1 MYKSLKKEID
11 KLSGREEDYEK
22 KNQGKSYKV
31 FFNFFKE
38 IIKVVIASAIIVI
51 PIRYYLIQPF
61 FVSGASMVPQFH
73 NGEYLIIDEFSYRNN
88 APQRGDVIVFRY
100 PKDLSQFYIK
110 RIIGL
115 PGETIQI
122 KNEQIVIYDKNKQ
135 LYPWGLL
142 LDETGYL
149 NKEGVTKGNIDL
161 ALEDNQYFV
170 LGDNRQFSS
179 DSRYWGPV
187 DKKFIIGKVW
197 VRAWPFNSIK
207 IFSEQITY

>member
-1 MYKSLKKEID
+1 MYKNLKKEID
-11 KLSGREEDYEK
+11 ELSGRDDASEE
-22 KNQGKSYKV
+22 KNQDG
-31 FFNFFKE
+31 FFKGIFDFIKE
-38 IIKVVIASAIIVI
+38 IIKVVVISALIVI

-100 PKDLSQFYIK
+100 PKDPKQFYIK

-122 KNEQIVIYDKNKQ
+122 KNEQVVIYNKGN
-135 LYPWGLL
+135 PWGLL

-149 NKEGVTKGNIDL
+149 QEGETTRGDID
-161 ALEDNQYFV
+161 AKLEDNQYFV

-179 DSRYWGPV
+179 DSRYWGTV

-197 VRAWPFNSIK
+197 LRAWPFNEVK
-207 IFSEQITY
+207 VFSEKITY

>member
-1 MYKSLKKEID
+1 MYKSFKKEID
-11 KLSGREEDYEK
+11 RLPGREEDYEEK
-22 KNQGKSYKV
+22 KQEESYKG
-31 FFNFFKE
+31 FFDFFKE
-38 IIKVVIASAIIVI
+38 IIKVVIISAVIVI

-73 NGEYLIIDEFSYRNN
+73 NGEYLVIDEFSYRNN
-88 APQRGDVIVFRY
+88 APQRGDVVVFRY
-100 PKDLSQFYIK
+100 PKDPSQFYIK

-122 KNEQIVIYDKNKQ
+122 KNEQVVIYDKNKE
-135 LYPWGLL
+135 LYPWGLV

-149 NKEGVTKGNIDL
+149 RKGEVTKGNVNL
-161 ALEDNQYFV
+161 TLEDSQYFV

-179 DSRYWGPV
+179 DSRYWGAV
-187 DKKFIIGKVW
+187 DKKFIVGKVW
-197 VRAWPFNSIK
+197 IRAWPFDSVK

>member
-11 KLSGREEDYEK
+11 ELSGREENLEK
-22 KNQGKSYKV
+22 SNQKKSYKV
-31 FFNFFKE
+31 FFDFLKE
-38 IIKVVIASAIIVI
+38 IIKVVIVSAIVVI

-61 FVSGASMVPQFH
+61 FVSGASMAPQFH

-100 PKDLSQFYIK
+100 PKDMSQFYIK

-122 KNEQIVIYDKNKQ
+122 KNEQVVIYDKNKQ

-149 NKEGVTKGNIDL
+149 NKEEATKGNIDL
-161 ALEDNQYFV
+161 VLEDNQYFV

-197 VRAWPFNSIK
+197 VRAWPFNNLK
-207 IFSEQITY
+207 IFSQQITY